1 MALDENM
8 FRVALAAYCGGT
20 GTVEDGIRKAIEV
33 YLAEMFKP
41 GSIQMLEPLEA
52 IPQRDYRKEA
62 WIAAIGQGNPDYA
75 NLVLQHFDATFPAG
89 PTNG

>member
-1 MALDENM
+1 MALDENR
-8 FRVALAAYCGGT
+8 FRIALAAYCGGT
-20 GTVEDGIRKAIEV
+20 GTVEDGIRNAIEA
-33 YLAEMFKP
+33 YLTEMFKP
-41 GSIQMLEPLEA
+41 GSVQMLEA
-52 IPQRDYRKEA
+52 IPKRDYRKEA